1 MTVPNLLA
9 NITYFLIFLN
19 LTLFIAA
26 VPDILPIQVSGN
38 VYQIQEQSAIIYKK
52 LPEALW
58 RYSTYIQDGS
68 ITETYILN
76 GFQDLAQSFYFIEQ
90 NNFLNFYTNGNPN
103 FQIID
108 LGKLTNMMPGYLQ
121 AQPVNLK
128 NQCTQVNLIRKY
140 GNYYFY
146 ICQNPKI
153 FFYEQSV
160 NLLQTSTNSYS
171 YSQMDIT
178 QDYIFLYPS
187 LLCYKGNIF
196 TQFSSLTA
204 NTYKLIDLNYD
215 FFLLGYST
223 FCIANLAVSTQ
234 TFSCKYS
241 YFVGSSKSN
250 LILTKVFES
259 NRKQLVFTRILDT
272 NNPLYIKYEVF
283 DVTNLQM
290 ISRGFSSFEDNT
302 SSQTIIQYE
311 NIMFPSKGYKWNIAY
326 NPQGVNII
334 GNEKSVPQSHTYLLV
349 NEPFYN
355 LNFQQGF
362 TIFLSQDNTN
372 YLLDFRDIM
381 NLNCPAGQHIQLD
394 FTCSISNCPSFSS
407 LDTTKNKCYCDPNA
421 FYSPTANSCTCS
433 YGFTSS
439 DSQLFKSVCEQQYY
453 TYKSKYFTNEKVKE
467 TQQYFQTSDQI
478 SFTSTIIQ
486 SILLSLISSSSFS
499 LIANGFNS
507 QKASFLILINT
518 KLPDS
523 IYKVLIQFKSQF
535 PSMQFQYLNAYESIL
550 DQSDQQYQDYRYKI
564 VNLSFNILQSQCQ
577 QRYTYP
583 FQDKIYSQQYYL
595 NEQKQP
601 SIVIP
606 FQLKSC
612 LNTNRK
618 LLISDLSLD
627 IYFAQDGFVID
638 QSNIDNSSVTF
649 NLYKDTYQIVFV
661 LTEICIDT
669 FYVEKIKISNIKFD
683 DNGLFQYKITN
694 PPNFNKNM
702 KAFPYIIGATAQ
714 TYPSYL
720 FIQEILTQDDG
731 FLINFKSSQ
740 QADITLIIINY
751 IYYDQTNNLYYKI
764 LQIVDQKYLQIQ
776 NPNTFFNQISTIQI
790 QDIYECEKTYCKQYS
805 IVGFTGYKSNQNA
818 NLRYFLKMN
827 ITQQNEISINY
838 STWSNSVL
846 YGVQSQFLLF
856 QMVVCLN
863 GLANFRDQCQEC
875 PSGFF
880 QQQDIIRNINIC
892 VKCDSSC
899 LTCKQS
905 STKCTSCS
913 QENPYFLK
921 DQNKCQQQ
929 YPNQY
934 YCEKDLNSSIQYNCT
949 LCINCLQCRSQVECC
964 DNNLF
969 KFNFQNQ
976 NCECFDQQT
985 MVYHTNHQKCSCKD
999 ENTMVNNIKNCTCKD
1014 TSNMKYNP
1022 IQQKCECLD
1031 LETMVFDNYK
1041 CICKDEQM
1049 TFQISQNKCVC
1060 NENMQFN
1067 STTFKCDCIDVNNMI
1082 YNPQNKM
1089 CECPPNNSCQFC
1101 NTQDGYFIS
1110 GTRCIACALGC
1121 KTCKGSLA
1129 TDCLTCVEYK
1139 YLFTD
1144 YTCRQC
1150 ITGDGYFTKNIYCLP
1165 CDQTCQTCFGENKNQ
1180 CQSCFEDSQLINS
1193 VCEQQYY
1200 TYKSKYFTN
1209 EKVKETQ
1216 QYFQTSDQISFTSTM
1231 IQSIL
1236 LSLISSSSFSLV
1248 ANGFN
1253 SQKASFLILIN
1264 TKLPDS
1270 IYKVLIQFKSQFPSM
1285 QFQYLNAYESIL
1297 EQNDLQYQDYRYKI
1311 TFSINVDQ
1319 SLFDSKQFFMVSTLH
1334 IIFHD
1339 NFLYLKKWVQQQFY
1353 RQSRYHML
1361 DIFNHFIYSDC
1372 TVTFLLINSI
1382 SSRNNKSDLRKK
1394 KNKQRQKRQR
1404 QLLHLGI
1411 LLN

>member
-1 MTVPNLLA
+1 
-9 NITYFLIFLN
+9 
-19 LTLFIAA
+19 
-26 VPDILPIQVSGN
+26 
-38 VYQIQEQSAIIYKK
+38 
-52 LPEALW
+52 
-58 RYSTYIQDGS
+58 
-68 ITETYILN
+68 
-76 GFQDLAQSFYFIEQ
+76 
-90 NNFLNFYTNGNPN
+90 
-103 FQIID
+103 
-108 LGKLTNMMPGYLQ
+108 
-121 AQPVNLK
+121 
-128 NQCTQVNLIRKY
+128 
-140 GNYYFY
+140 
-146 ICQNPKI
+146 
-153 FFYEQSV
+153 
-160 NLLQTSTNSYS
+160 
-171 YSQMDIT
+171 
-178 QDYIFLYPS
+178 
-187 LLCYKGNIF
+187 
-196 TQFSSLTA
+196 
-204 NTYKLIDLNYD
+204 
-215 FFLLGYST
+215 
-223 FCIANLAVSTQ
+223 
-234 TFSCKYS
+234 
-241 YFVGSSKSN
+241 
-250 LILTKVFES
+250 
-259 NRKQLVFTRILDT
+259 
-272 NNPLYIKYEVF
+272 
-283 DVTNLQM
+283 M

-439 DSQLFKSVCEQQYY
+439 GDS
-453 TYKSKYFTNEKVKE
+453 
-467 TQQYFQTSDQI
+467 
-478 SFTSTIIQ
+478 
-486 SILLSLISSSSFS
+486 
-499 LIANGFNS
+499 
-507 QKASFLILINT
+507 
-518 KLPDS
+518 
-523 IYKVLIQFKSQF
+523 
-535 PSMQFQYLNAYESIL
+535 
-550 DQSDQQYQDYRYKI
+550 
-564 VNLSFNILQSQCQ
+564 
-577 QRYTYP
+577 
-583 FQDKIYSQQYYL
+583 
-595 NEQKQP
+595 
-601 SIVIP
+601 
-606 FQLKSC
+606 KSC
-612 LNTNRK
+612 
-618 LLISDLSLD
+618 
-627 IYFAQDGFVID
+627 
-638 QSNIDNSSVTF
+638 
-649 NLYKDTYQIVFV
+649 
-661 LTEICIDT
+661 ICQ
-669 FYVEKIKISNIKFD
+669 
-683 DNGLFQYKITN
+683 NG
-694 PPNFNKNM
+694 
-702 KAFPYIIGATAQ
+702 
-714 TYPSYL
+714 
-720 FIQEILTQDDG
+720 
-731 FLINFKSSQ
+731 
-740 QADITLIIINY
+740 
-751 IYYDQTNNLYYKI
+751 YY
-764 LQIVDQKYLQIQ
+764 
-776 NPNTFFNQISTIQI
+776 
-790 QDIYECEKTYCKQYS
+790 DIYECEKTYCKQYS

-1209 EKVKETQ
+1209 EKYYDSKHTIEFDII
-1216 QYFQTSDQISFTSTM
+1216 FQLQ
-1231 IQSIL
+1231 
-1236 LSLISSSSFSLV
+1236 FSCQR
-1248 ANGFN
+1248 F
-1253 SQKASFLILIN
+1253 QFL
-1264 TKLPDS
+1264 
-1270 IYKVLIQFKSQFPSM
+1270 KSQLS
-1285 QFQYLNAYESIL
+1285 YSNK
-1297 EQNDLQYQDYRYKI
+1297 YKI
-1311 TFSINVDQ
+1311 T
-1319 SLFDSKQFFMVSTLH
+1319 
-1334 IIFHD
+1334 
-1339 NFLYLKKWVQQQFY
+1339 
-1353 RQSRYHML
+1353 
-1361 DIFNHFIYSDC
+1361 
-1372 TVTFLLINSI
+1372 
-1382 SSRNNKSDLRKK
+1382 
-1394 KNKQRQKRQR
+1394 
-1404 QLLHLGI
+1404 
-1411 LLN
+1411 